1 MRAGHAKPGR
11 GHLNITGLGCIH
23 GASYRDQ
30 NAGIGPVVMVA
41 IAMHLV
47 TAYGETDHASFLFL
61 DVTVVSQF
69 GNDSSRRG

>member
-1 MRAGHAKPGR
+1 V
-11 GHLNITGLGCIH
+11 L
-23 GASYRDQ
+23 
-30 NAGIGPVVMVA
+30 VA